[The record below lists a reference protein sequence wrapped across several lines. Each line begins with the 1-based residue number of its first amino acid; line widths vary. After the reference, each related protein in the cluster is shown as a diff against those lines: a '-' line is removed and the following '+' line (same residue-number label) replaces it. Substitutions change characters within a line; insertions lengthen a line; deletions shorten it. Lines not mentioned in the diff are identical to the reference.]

1 MAYDRVTAFGTTR
14 GNLTDEDRLIASQNS
29 QERGIAAQQA
39 ALREQIAATAAGQ
52 DKGIAANRENLGLE
66 LADRGVGRGHQ
77 TALLDRGHG
86 YNVEM
91 DDRATKRAYDVAD
104 RAAAPQKVLADIE
117 KAKWDSG
124 AGMRDFQQRA
134 LRQAMG
140 GAGGQDGGTLMGD
153 APGGGG
159 APGPMGGDSEL
170 VMYVAM
176 GGNPG
181 DLLRY
186 RRQESS
192 DKLSREDAMSAQDY
206 ETALKLMESQNPQAR
221 AIGAHILSKSKRPGA
236 FTGQDPK
243 MLENALVPAQAPG
256 DAMKA
261 SPALTMAIDDIVKS
275 LTKAGGSTGLYD
287 AATGK
292 SADAS
297 GATNEAMPKIAALVQ
312 QLVGKGVPE
321 EEARAHIKQELASR
335 LPQAGFIS
343 DPMLSL
349 VDTFSPG
356 TPGTDRS
363 TRSQIRRGVG
373 IVD

>member
-14 GNLTDEDRLIASQNS
+14 GNLTDEDRLIASQSS

-52 DKGIAANRENLGLE
+52 DKGIAANRESLGLE

-86 YNVEM
+86 YNVEL
-91 DDRATKRAYDVAD
+91 DDRATKRAFEVTD

-124 AGMRDFQQRA
+124 AGVRDIKSQLQERV

-159 APGPMGGDSEL
+159 APGPMGGDSEMM
-170 VMYVAM
+170 MYLAF

-181 DLLRY
+181 ELANL
-186 RRQESS
+186 RRQESR
-192 DKLSREDAMSAQDY
+192 DKTAREDSLNDRDY
-206 ETALKLMESQNPQAR
+206 QTALKLLESNNAQAR
-221 AIGAHILSKSKRPGA
+221 ALGSQMLSKTGRPGA

-243 MLENALVPAQAPG
+243 TLENALVPEQAPA
-256 DAMKA
+256 DAMA
-261 SPALTMAIDDIVKS
+261 TSPALSMALDELAKTLVK
-275 LTKAGGSTGLYD
+275 
-287 AATGK
+287 
-292 SADAS
+292 DAS
-297 GATNEAMPKIAALVQ
+297 GDPSQTLASAQPMIEALVSK
-312 QLVGKGVPE
+312 LREKGVPE
-321 EEARAHIKQELASR
+321 DEARAHIKKELSTR
-335 LPQAGFIS
+335 LPQTGF
-343 DPMLSL
+343 LSNPL
-349 VDTFSPG
+349 ASTYDTFVPG
-356 TPGTDRS
+356 TPSGDQTNRS
-363 TRSQIRRGVG
+363 IIRRGVG